1 MMLITMP
8 LLGVTEQELLTGVA
22 VIGAAAAAVGLI
34 IWAGARVTAEARCP
48 ASAVPRTG
56 SVGQ

>member
-22 VIGAAAAAVGLI
+22 VIGPAAAAVGLI
-34 IWAGARVTAEARCP
+34 IWCAPWGRWPDAGRRQQP
-48 ASAVPRTG
+48 SG
-56 SVGQ
+56 